1 MKIKKIH
8 TLLLLFF
15 LSMSTFKYSY
25 ALPQIYIKHYDASSG
40 LPQNSVM
47 DILQDQKGL
56 LWFSTWDG
64 LCKFD
69 GYRFTNYK
77 NWKSSNYPMRSNRI
91 DHIMEDNMSNIWIL
105 SYDKEPHRFDPRT
118 ETFMGF
124 RSLPDYEN
132 FTFICNQM
140 ISVPSGKV
148 WLLSDDKGCIS
159 VLDQAFNFISY
170 NTENKALKSNH
181 VNFIFE
187 DSDLN
192 SWILTQQGIVAY
204 DKDNKPITLPEH
216 TQIDEGTFFTA
227 TEINN
232 EVWLGT
238 TDGIILIYNLK
249 HKIFRELSVLSK
261 HSIIEIKPID
271 TSHLL
276 ITTNHSSFYIYNTLN
291 DVFKEYN
298 ITKGLSNKQR
308 TIIKSYIDKSKRIW
322 FELTQ
327 LGASLFDFNNK
338 EIYHYPSRI
347 ESPIGKVAAPIFIV
361 LEDQKG
367 NTWVHPKGG
376 GFSLFDPNTHTLKPF
391 YNTPNSPDWKFSGML
406 HSGFIDK
413 QNNLWLCTHSQGL
426 DKITFSM
433 DIFQSKQIEP
443 HPKTPMDNNA
453 RCVFESKDKKMWI
466 STKEGK
472 VHIYDVN
479 QKYLGYLNTNGTIGK
494 GTPITGITYCMM
506 EDTEGNIW
514 LGTKGDGIYKLKT
527 KGENSYLITQFKSDP
542 NDLYSLNSDNIY
554 SLFQDSKGKI
564 WVGTYG
570 GGINLMEEE
579 GRFIHPNNLLIS
591 YPKNYG
597 SQVRVINE
605 DPYGNICVG
614 TTLGL
619 IMFSNDYNLYNNV
632 TFKFYIKQTGNLSL
646 TANDVYDIITT
657 RKKETFIA
665 TFGGGVNKIDS
676 VDAKGFPARFKS
688 ITRDNGLFSDIA
700 LQMIEDFEGKLWIS
714 SEGNIT
720 VFNPENDKTITHSEI
735 PKIIQGYSFTEGSKC
750 LSSSG
755 KIHFGNSG
763 GLLTINPFIIQSN
776 DFKPELIFTNL
787 QINNKNIHTDDE
799 NSPLVVNIDYTEK
812 IELNHNQNSINIE
825 FSALDYVE
833 TQQVQYF
840 YTLEGFD
847 KEWITNIGQRTAT
860 YNNLNPGKYT
870 FRVRSTNSDGV
881 WVNNERTLLIQII
894 PSFWQTQWATFLY
907 IFILIV
913 ILSLILRSL
922 IIYFRLKDKMF
933 LEQEEIEMRTRFFM
947 DISHEIRTPLTMI
960 VSPVENLLENKHSE
974 AETTSQL
981 QIIYKNAQRMLRMVN
996 QILDFR
1002 KIEKSKLNIQK
1013 TPIGLFIEEISKN
1026 FFKFAETQGI
1036 RFSINDSTDNT
1047 ILWLDQDKIEKLF
1060 FNLLSNAFK
1069 FTEKGKT
1076 IHVNI
1081 YPKGNTIALEV
1092 KDEGQGIKQEI
1103 KDKLFT
1109 RFTSFSLD
1117 KSKPSTGIGLS
1128 IVKEIA
1134 DKHKAKIEVISDEN
1148 IGSSFIIYFQKGI
1161 QHFNKNEFDIL
1172 TGEESSKTTS
1182 SPELQH
1188 IEKDV
1193 EIENIIFESEH
1204 HTSKQKETLLIIEDD
1219 DDLRGYIVSTLKS
1232 HYNIVEAKN
1241 GKEGYQVATE
1251 QLPDFILSDIMM
1263 PEVDGVELLQQIKN
1277 NRSTSHIPFIL
1288 LTAKVD
1294 LDTRLQGLKYGA
1306 DDYITKPFSV
1316 KYLKARIE
1324 NIIEQRKRLYQ
1335 TYFSNEMTHKLP
1347 PQAIADKVSPSLEL
1361 DIITEEDKQFIKGVK
1376 EFIEANIDNS
1386 DFVVEDIAS
1395 EMLMSRTVF
1404 FNKMK
1409 SLTGLAPIEFIREV
1423 KIRYA
1428 AEIIRTTNLTIKEVA
1443 FMVGFSDT
1451 KYFSRW
1457 FKNTTGMSPSEY
1469 RDKNSSS

>member
-1 MKIKKIH
+1 MKIKRIH
-8 TLLLLFF
+8 TLFLFFFLLL
-15 LSMSTFKYSY
+15 STFRYSY
-25 ALPQIYIKHYDASSG
+25 ALPKIYVKHYDASSG

-69 GYRFTNYK
+69 GYKFTNYK

-91 DHIMEDNMSNIWIL
+91 DHIMEDKMNNIWIL
-105 SYDKEPHRFDPRT
+105 SYDNEPHRFDPRT

-124 RSLPDYEN
+124 RSLPGYEN
-132 FTFICNQM
+132 FTFTCDQM
-140 ISVPSGKV
+140 ITAPSGKV
-148 WLLSDDKGCIS
+148 WLLSEDKGCIT
-159 VLDQAFNFISY
+159 VLDQDFNFISY
-170 NTENKALKSNH
+170 NTDNQTLKNNH
-181 VNFIFE
+181 VHFIFE
-187 DSDLN
+187 DSEAN
-192 SWILTQQGIVAY
+192 SWILTQQGVSVY
-204 DKDNKPITLPEH
+204 DKNHSPIVLQENKHITERA
-216 TQIDEGTFFTA
+216 FYTA

-238 TDGIILIYNLK
+238 TEGKILIYHLINK
-249 HKIFRELSVLSK
+249 TFRELSIK
-261 HSIIEIKPID
+261 GNHPIIEIKPID

-276 ITTNHSSFYIYNTLN
+276 ITTNHSFFYVYHIPSN
-291 DVFKEYN
+291 DFTEYN
-298 ITKGLSNKQR
+298 IMKGLSGKQE
-308 TIIKSYIDKSKRIW
+308 TIIKSYIDKSKRVW

-361 LEDQKG
+361 LEDKKG
-367 NTWVHPKGG
+367 NTWIHPKGG
-376 GFSLFDPNTHTLKPF
+376 GFSLFDPKTHTLKPF

-413 QNNLWLCTHSQGL
+413 QNNLWLCTHSEGL

-433 DIFQSKQIEP
+433 DIFQSKQIEL
-443 HPKTPMDNNA
+443 HPKTPMDNNT
-453 RCVFESKDKKMWI
+453 RCVFESKDKKMWV

-472 VHIYDVN
+472 VHVFDEN
-479 QKYLGYLNTNGTIGK
+479 QKYLGYLNSNGTIGK

-506 EDTEGNIW
+506 EDTLGAIW
-514 LGTKGDGIYKLKT
+514 IGTKGDGIYKLK
-527 KGENSYLITQFKSDP
+527 KRGENAYHISQFKSDP
-542 NDLYSLNSDNIY
+542 NNIYSLNNDNIY

-564 WVGTYG
+564 WIGTYG

-579 GRFIHPNNLLIS
+579 GRFIHSNNLFIS
-591 YPKNYG
+591 YPQNYG

-605 DPYGNICVG
+605 DSYGNLCIG

-632 TFKFYIKQTGNLSL
+632 EFKFYIKQSGEQSL
-646 TANDVYDIITT
+646 TANDIYDIITT
-657 RKKETFIA
+657 RKKETYIA
-665 TFGGGVNKIDS
+665 TFGGGINKIDS
-676 VDAKGFPARFKS
+676 VDTKGFPIRFKS

-700 LQMIEDFEGKLWIS
+700 LQIIEDFEGNLWIS

-720 VFNPENDKTITHSEI
+720 VFNPENNKTITHSEI

-750 LSSSG
+750 LSASG

-763 GLLTINPFIIQSN
+763 GILTINPFIIQSN
-776 DFKPELIFTNL
+776 NFKPELLFTNL
-787 QINNKNIHTDDE
+787 QVNNKNIQANDE
-799 NSPLVVNIDYTEK
+799 GSPLDVNIDYTEK
-812 IELNHNQNSINIE
+812 IKLNHNQNSINIE

-833 TQQVQYF
+833 TQQVQYS

-847 KEWITNIGQRTAT
+847 KEWITNPGQRIAT
-860 YNNLNPGKYT
+860 YNNLNPGNYT

-881 WVNNERTLLIQII
+881 WVENERTLHIQIV

-907 IFILIV
+907 IFLFIV
-913 ILSLILRSL
+913 IISLVLRSL
-922 IIYFRLKDKMF
+922 IVYFRLKDRMS

-974 AETTSQL
+974 AETNNQL

-1013 TPIGLFIEEISKN
+1013 TSFGVFIDELSKN
-1026 FFKFAETQGI
+1026 FFKLAETQGI
-1036 RFSINDSTDNT
+1036 NFSVNDSSENAT
-1047 ILWLDQDKIEKLF
+1047 LWIDQDKIEKLF

-1069 FTEKGKT
+1069 FTEEGKD
-1076 IHVNI
+1076 IQVNI
-1081 YPKGNTIALEV
+1081 YPKGNTIALEI

-1109 RFTSFSLD
+1109 RFASFSLD

-1134 DKHKAKIEVISDEN
+1134 DKHKAKIEVISNEN
-1148 IGSSFIIYFQKGI
+1148 EGSSFIIYFQKGV
-1161 QHFNKNEFDIL
+1161 QHFNENEFDIL
-1172 TGEESSKTTS
+1172 TGEEAPKIT
-1182 SPELQH
+1182 PPNLH
-1188 IEKDV
+1188 INEDV

-1204 HTSKQKETLLIIEDD
+1204 NERKQKETLLIVEDD

-1232 HYNIVEAKN
+1232 HYNLLEARN
-1241 GKEGYQVATE
+1241 GKEGYQMAIH
-1251 QLPDFILSDIMM
+1251 QLPDFIISDIMM
-1263 PEVDGVELLQQIKN
+1263 PEVDGVELLQQLKAN
-1277 NRSTSHIPFIL
+1277 QSTSHIPFIL

-1294 LDTRLQGLKYGA
+1294 MDSRLQGLKYGA

-1335 TYFSNEMTHKLP
+1335 SYFSDEE
-1347 PQAIADKVSPSLEL
+1347 SPKIPSQEVLEENSSFSGEL
-1361 DIITEEDKQFIKGVK
+1361 EVITEEDQQFIKDVK
-1376 EFIEANIDNS
+1376 AFIEANIDNS

-1423 KIRYA
+1423 KIRFA
-1428 AEIIRTTNLTIKEVA
+1428 AEIIKTTNLTIKEIA

-1457 FKNTTGMSPSEY
+1457 FKNIKGMSPSEY
-1469 RDKNSSS
+1469 RDENRPL